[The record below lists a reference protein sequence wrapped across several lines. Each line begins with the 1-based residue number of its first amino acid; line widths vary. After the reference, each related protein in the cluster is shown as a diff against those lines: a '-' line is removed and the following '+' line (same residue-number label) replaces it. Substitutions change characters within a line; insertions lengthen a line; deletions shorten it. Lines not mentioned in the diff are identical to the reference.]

1 MVSII
6 IVVWQEETVV
16 KKTKKEIKE
25 DGSDLINRSF
35 YGRKEKYLKKVI
47 FVSVDKPERW
57 SQWSSAVY
65 RDNVYYSDFLSTESE
80 VNNFIERIKN
90 DYPDNNLIDNKGGHG
105 YFIKYVILNYDEND
119 TEGFETLR
127 RMMRA
132 YNSYNNR
139 K

>member
-1 MVSII
+1 MAERRI
-6 IVVWQEETVV
+6 
-16 KKTKKEIKE
+16 
-25 DGSDLINRSF
+25 
-35 YGRKEKYLKKVI
+35 YLKKVLFI
-47 FVSVDKPERW
+47 SIDKPERW
-57 SQWSSAVY
+57 SQWSSSVY

-90 DYPDNNLIDNKGGHG
+90 DYPDSNLIDNKSCHE

-119 TEGFETLR
+119 TEGFKTLR

>member
-1 MVSII
+1 MVERRI
-6 IVVWQEETVV
+6 
-16 KKTKKEIKE
+16 
-25 DGSDLINRSF
+25 
-35 YGRKEKYLKKVI
+35 YLKKVI

-65 RDNVYYSDFLSTESE
+65 RDDVYYSDFLSTEGE

-90 DYPDNNLIDNKGGHG
+90 DYPDSNLIDNEGDHE

>member
-1 MVSII
+1 ML
-6 IVVWQEETVV
+6 ELLTETDNYGRI
-16 KKTKKEIKE
+16 ENQ
-25 DGSDLINRSF
+25 INRSF

-65 RDNVYYSDFLSTESE
+65 RDDVYYSDFLSTESE

-90 DYPDNNLIDNKGGHG
+90 DYPDNNLIDNKGDHE

>member
-1 MVSII
+1 MVERRI
-6 IVVWQEETVV
+6 
-16 KKTKKEIKE
+16 
-25 DGSDLINRSF
+25 
-35 YGRKEKYLKKVI
+35 YLKKVI
-47 FVSVDKPERW
+47 FVSIDKPERW

-65 RDNVYYSDFLSTESE
+65 RDDVYYSDFLSSESE

-90 DYPDNNLIDNKGGHG
+90 DYPDNNLIDNKGNHE

>member
-1 MVSII
+1 MA
-6 IVVWQEETVV
+6 E
-16 KKTKKEIKE
+16 
-25 DGSDLINRSF
+25 
-35 YGRKEKYLKKVI
+35 KEKYLKKVI

-65 RDNVYYSDFLSTESE
+65 RDDVYYSDFLSTESE

-90 DYPDNNLIDNKGGHG
+90 DYPDNNLIDNKGNHE

>member
-1 MVSII
+1 MA
-6 IVVWQEETVV
+6 ERR
-16 KKTKKEIKE
+16 KKK
-25 DGSDLINRSF
+25 
-35 YGRKEKYLKKVI
+35 KKVLFI
-47 FVSVDKPERW
+47 SIDKPERW
-57 SQWSSAVY
+57 SQWSSSVY

-90 DYPDNNLIDNKGGHG
+90 DYPDSNLIDNKGCHE

>member
-1 MVSII
+1 MNVSKA
-6 IVVWQEETVV
+6 EYNCL
-16 KKTKKEIKE
+16 KTMT
-25 DGSDLINRSF
+25 DDLM
-35 YGRKEKYLKKVI
+35 EA
-47 FVSVDKPERW
+47 E
-57 SQWSSAVY
+57 
-65 RDNVYYSDFLSTESE
+65 
-80 VNNFIERIKN
+80 
-90 DYPDNNLIDNKGGHG
+90 

>member
-1 MVSII
+1 MAERRI
-6 IVVWQEETVV
+6 
-16 KKTKKEIKE
+16 
-25 DGSDLINRSF
+25 
-35 YGRKEKYLKKVI
+35 YLKKVLSTSI
-47 FVSVDKPERW
+47 DKPDRC
-57 SQWSSAVY
+57 SQRRSSVH
-65 RDNVYYSDFLSTESE
+65 RHNVYYSDFLSSESE
-80 VNNFIERIKN
+80 VNNFIEHIKN
-90 DYPDNNLIDNKGGHG
+90 DYPDSNLIDNKGGHE

>member
-1 MVSII
+1 MVERRI
-6 IVVWQEETVV
+6 
-16 KKTKKEIKE
+16 
-25 DGSDLINRSF
+25 
-35 YGRKEKYLKKVI
+35 YLKKVI
-47 FVSVDKPERW
+47 FVSIDKPERW

-65 RDNVYYSDFLSTESE
+65 RDDVYYSDFLSTESE

-90 DYPDNNLIDNKGGHG
+90 DYPDSNLIDNKGDHE

>member
-1 MVSII
+1 MS
-6 IVVWQEETVV
+6 V
-16 KKTKKEIKE
+16 KKDYEIKTHTVTEKVLVKETRYCDICKKEIE
-25 DGSDLINRSF
+25 
-35 YGRKEKYLKKVI
+35 
-47 FVSVDKPERW
+47 
-57 SQWSSAVY
+57 
-65 RDNVYYSDFLSTESE
+65 
-80 VNNFIERIKN
+80 NNKSYWRLTTHHN
-90 DYPDNNLIDNKGGHG
+90 DWGNDSIDSYE